1 MGGSTATLVLTF
13 LLMAIDGTIAARVC
27 NTSAENGQ
35 SRIGILV
42 SPIISESM
50 THEIEVYWNNV
61 NFEPS
66 EKILIMKHDSLESD
80 PPVVISTTTPNGP
93 SGIQRTRI
101 KTKFLPSSEL
111 SFEPRCVFHIARQT
125 PEGGIKGMDCVR
137 TQPTWMK
144 ERQHILGPLR
154 FSQVFLPGT
163 HNSASYARGNGAGNI
178 FSDFAVN
185 QNVNIFGQLIHGIRY
200 LDIRVGHYPDTNE
213 TWWTNHGPFYR
224 SVSLKTVADQ
234 VTRFLNNTEEIV
246 IMDIREFPVGFSDIS
261 THRKLVSYLENEF
274 RDHLFLRNNRGWRVT
289 LNDVWS
295 SGRRLI
301 IGYENTRIVGEH
313 ASVWPC
319 VQHQW
324 GNVRTIADL
333 YKHLDRIESNDS
345 DDRARPRSA
354 MAQLTANFI
363 DVISNRLG
371 NLRDMAYSVNANVT
385 NWYSTLWQYTANIVA
400 VDFVKGT
407 GIVETAIKANENRH
421 LHCRY

>member
-1 MGGSTATLVLTF
+1 MDGCTATLILTF
-13 LLMAIDGTIAARVC
+13 LLMPIDGTFATRVC
-27 NTSAENGQ
+27 NTSVENGQ

-50 THEIEVYWNNV
+50 THEIEVYWSNV
-61 NFEPS
+61 SFEPS
-66 EKILIMKHDSLESD
+66 EKILIMKRDSPQSD
-80 PPVVISTTTPNGP
+80 PVVISTTTPNGP
-93 SGIQRTRI
+93 TGIQRTRI

-111 SFEPRCVFHIARQT
+111 SFVPRCVFHIARQT
-125 PEGGIKGMDCVR
+125 PEGGIKEMDCVR

-163 HNSASYARGNGAGNI
+163 HNSASYARENDAGSI

-185 QNVNIFGQLIHGIRY
+185 QNVDIFGQLIHGVRY

-224 SVSLKTVADQ
+224 SVSLKTVAEQ
-234 VTRFLNNTEEIV
+234 VKRFLNNTEEIV
-246 IMDIREFPVGFSDIS
+246 IMDVREFPVGFSDIS

-301 IGYENTRIVGEH
+301 IGYEHTRIAEEH

-345 DDRARPRSA
+345 DYRVRPRSA
-354 MAQLTANFI
+354 MAQLTANFM

-385 NWYSTLWQYTANIVA
+385 NWYSTLWQYSANIVA

-421 LHCRY
+421 LRCLY